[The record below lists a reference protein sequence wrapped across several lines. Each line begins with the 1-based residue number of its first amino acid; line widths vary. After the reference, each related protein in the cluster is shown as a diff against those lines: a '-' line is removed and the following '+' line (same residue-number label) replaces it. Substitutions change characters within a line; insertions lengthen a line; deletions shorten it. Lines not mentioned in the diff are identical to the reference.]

1 MHRYLR
7 ETRVL
12 VADPH
17 PVVRMGLR
25 SLFENAGGI
34 RLVAETGSG
43 QGVAPLVEE
52 TKPDVLILEMEL
64 PGISGVTITQQMQA
78 LNAPMRELGFSI
90 HDDARYIFGLL
101 RSGGAGYLTKVANE
115 RALR

>member
-1 MHRYLR
+1 VDGPTQLIR
-7 ETRVL
+7 E
-12 VADPH
+12 H
-17 PVVRMGLR
+17 W
-25 SLFENAGGI
+25 GI

-43 QGVAPLVEE
+43 LVVAPLVEE

-64 PGISGVTITQQMQA
+64 SGISGVTIAQELHA
-78 LNAPMRELGFSI
+78 RNAPVRVLGFSI

-115 RALR
+115 RVKR

>member
-1 MHRYLR
+1 VDGPTQLIR
-7 ETRVL
+7 E
-12 VADPH
+12 H
-17 PVVRMGLR
+17 W
-25 SLFENAGGI
+25 GI

-43 QGVAPLVEE
+43 LVVAPLVDE

-78 LNAPMRELGFSI
+78 LNAPVRVLGFSI